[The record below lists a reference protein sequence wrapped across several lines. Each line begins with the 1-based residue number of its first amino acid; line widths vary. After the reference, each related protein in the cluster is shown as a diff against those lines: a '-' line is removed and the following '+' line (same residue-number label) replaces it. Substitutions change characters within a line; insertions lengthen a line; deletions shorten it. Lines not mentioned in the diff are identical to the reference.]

1 MDITVRNE
9 EILEMAKSGATLQEI
24 VDVYGTSTSNIS
36 TLLNRLGYR
45 KCEMVVKANN
55 TLLVNQEII
64 TRAKQLFEN
73 KIKVKASHST
83 KKILSYL
90 DFSIAEA
97 CDEYKAKHN

>member
-1 MDITVRNE
+1 MDITLRNE
-9 EILEMAKSGATLQEI
+9 EILKIAKRGCTLQEI
-24 VDVYGTSTSNIS
+24 VDVYGTTTSNIS

-45 KCEMVVKANN
+45 KCEIIVQANN

-73 KIKVKASHST
+73 KIKSRASHST
-83 KKILSYL
+83 KKILTYL

-97 CDEYKAKHN
+97 CNEYKAKHN